1 MLVRF
6 GCGVRASRQC
16 SLWCA
21 DQKPHAVKAFSNFAG
36 RELISTTFRYPT
48 ENALLRSAGD
58 RDGFPLFQV
67 IGWLPESLRPDR
79 VAPGGGRILVRSR
92 RAELVAEACITPMV
106 QPGQVFIPMH
116 YREVNPLI
124 KSVVD
129 PLSRQ
134 PSYKF
139 CAVTLEALPPS

>member
-1 MLVRF
+1 VLR
-6 GCGVRASRQC
+6 
-16 SLWCA
+16 L
-21 DQKPHAVKAFSNFAG
+21 
-36 RELISTTFRYPT
+36 LYP
-48 ENALLRSAGD
+48 ENCYVEIHPEDAARIGLL
-58 RDGFPLFQV
+58 
-67 IGWLPESLRPDR
+67 
-79 VAPGGGRILVRSR
+79 PGGRVLVRSR

-139 CAVTLEALPPS
+139 CAVTLEALLPS

>member
-1 MLVRF
+1 MGF
-6 GCGVRASRQC
+6 NCFKSSDGSPKASA
-16 SLWCA
+16 WI
-21 DQKPHAVKAFSNFAG
+21 G
-36 RELISTTFRYPT
+36 
-48 ENALLRSAGD
+48 LL
-58 RDGFPLFQV
+58 
-67 IGWLPESLRPDR
+67 
-79 VAPGGGRILVRSR
+79 PGGGFLCVRAVRSR

-116 YREVNPLI
+116 YRELNPLI

>member
-1 MLVRF
+1 MGDTLYSRGRLV
-6 GCGVRASRQC
+6 
-16 SLWCA
+16 
-21 DQKPHAVKAFSNFAG
+21 
-36 RELISTTFRYPT
+36 
-48 ENALLRSAGD
+48 EN
-58 RDGFPLFQV
+58 PQV
-67 IGWLPESLRPDR
+67 CYVEIHPDDAAQIGLQPQ
-79 VAPGGGRILVRSR
+79 GRIRVRSR

-116 YREVNPLI
+116 YRELNPLI

>member
-1 MLVRF
+1 LPGGNSSAQRF
-6 GCGVRASRQC
+6 DIRPKT
-16 SLWCA
+16 L
-21 DQKPHAVKAFSNFAG
+21 FS
-36 RELISTTFRYPT
+36 
-48 ENALLRSAGD
+48 D
-58 RDGFPLFQV
+58 PLV
-67 IGWLPESLRPDR
+67 IGMGFHCFKSSDGSPKASARIGLLP
-79 VAPGGGRILVRSR
+79 GGRILVRSR